1 VIVSSA
7 QQKECRTLS
16 VPEAGRDYFGL
27 ERQAAYRAARAGQ
40 LPIVK
45 IGRRMR
51 VPICAL
57 ELMLKQ
63 AAASIAK

>member
-1 VIVSSA
+1 MSSA

-40 LPIVK
+40 LPVVK

-51 VPICAL
+51 VPIEAL
-57 ELMLKQ
+57 EMMLKQ
-63 AAASIAK
+63 AGAKLAK